1 MNATLKW
8 QDVFWARVERY
19 SPILVRLLARDEH
32 GYPLSI
38 DEISKASG
46 LPPMEVYYLS
56 EQTSW
61 RGVDIWTMKSFTT
74 ACRMSLTDR
83 TQMKR
88 SDVYLRGSVSAESGI
103 RTPPAFLHLRKD
115 QRLWTNYFRPLLKKY
130 LDHLQSQQQ
139 PRTQ

>member
-8 QDVFWARVERY
+8 QDIFWARVERY

-32 GYPLSI
+32 GYALSI

-61 RGVDIWTMKSFTT
+61 HGVDIWTMKAFTT

-88 SDVYLRGSVSAESGI
+88 ADVYLRGYTANPGHRI
-103 RTPPAFLHLRKD
+103 APAFLHLRKD

-130 LDHLQSQQQ
+130 LDHLQAQSQQ